1 MRWSFKVARIAGID
15 IRIHIG
21 TFILLLGGFLYIYSY
36 TGDRNGALNAVL
48 IWVCVFICVLLHEL
62 GHAFAAKAYGITTV
76 DITLHPLGGLARLE
90 RMPDRPWQELVVAL
104 AGPMVNVVIAAVLI
118 LVLLVTGNF
127 NLESLSEGKSMDLLW
142 VLLWINSLM
151 FFFNLIPAFP
161 LDGGRVLRALLAT
174 RMEYIRA
181 TQIAATIG
189 QGLALAM
196 GVSAFAIFKGNIPLI
211 LIAIFI
217 YMGAENESA
226 FVQMRYMT
234 AGLPVSSA
242 MVTRFDTLDHK
253 ATLNEAIDMLLGTS
267 QHEFAVVDDNG
278 GFAGLLT
285 KNNLILALR
294 RSGPETPVTE
304 VMTTGL
310 PTILPNT
317 NFERALA
324 LVQQT
329 GAPALPVV
337 DNTGRLI
344 GLFTQE
350 SVSEMLLVRNAL
362 GSKQRR
368 TQR

>member
-15 IRIHIG
+15 IRVHIG

-90 RMPDRPWQELVVAL
+90 RMPDKPWQELVVAL
-104 AGPMVNVVIAAVLI
+104 AGPLVNVIIAAVL
-118 LVLLVTGNF
+118 VR
-127 NLESLSEGKSMDLLW
+127 
-142 VLLWINSLM
+142 VLLWINTLM

-174 RMEYIRA
+174 RMKYIRA

-217 YMGAENESA
+217 YMGAETEA
-226 FVQMRYMT
+226 AVVQMRYMT

-267 QHEFAVVDDNG
+267 QHEFAVLVDNG

-294 RSGPETPVTE
+294 RSGPETLVTD
-304 VMTTGL
+304 VMITGL

-317 NFERALA
+317 SFERALA

-329 GAPALPVV
+329 SSPALPVV

-344 GLFTQE
+344 GLFTPE
-350 SVSEMLLVRNAL
+350 NVSELLLVRNAL

>member
-15 IRIHIG
+15 IRVHIG

-48 IWVCVFICVLLHEL
+48 IWVSVFICVLLHEL
-62 GHAFAAKAYGITTV
+62 GHALAARAYGITTV

-90 RMPDRPWQELVVAL
+90 RMPDKPWQELVVAL
-104 AGPMVNVVIAAVLI
+104 AGPLVNVVIAAA
-118 LVLLVTGNF
+118 LVLVLFVTGNLT
-127 NLESLSEGKSMDLLW
+127 LESLSEGKAMDLLW
-142 VLLWINSLM
+142 VLLWINGLM

-189 QGLALAM
+189 QGLALTL
-196 GVSAFAIFKGNIPLI
+196 GVIAIFKGIIPLI

-226 FVQMRYMT
+226 VVQMRYMT

-242 MVTRFDTLDHK
+242 MVTRFDTLDHS

-267 QHEFAVVDDNG
+267 QHEFAVLDDNG

-294 RSGPETPVTE
+294 RSGPETPVTD
-304 VMTTGL
+304 VMITGL
-310 PTILPNT
+310 PAILPNT

-344 GLFTQE
+344 GLFTPE
-350 SVSEMLLVRNAL
+350 NVSELLLVRNAL
-362 GSKQRR
+362 GNKQRKG
-368 TQR
+368 

>member
-15 IRIHIG
+15 IRVHIG
-21 TFILLLGGFLYIYSY
+21 TFILLLGGLLYIYSY
-36 TGDRNGALNAVL
+36 TGDRNGALNGVL
-48 IWVCVFICVLLHEL
+48 MWLCVSSCVLLHEL
-62 GHAFAAKAYGITTV
+62 GHAFAAKAYGIAPV

-90 RMPDRPWQELVVAL
+90 RMPDKPWQELVVAL
-104 AGPMVNVVIAAVLI
+104 AGPLVNVIIAIA
-118 LVLLVTGNF
+118 LVLALAVTGNL

-211 LIAIFI
+211 LTAIFI
-217 YMGAENESA
+217 YIATANESA
-226 FVQMRYMT
+226 LVQMRYMT

-242 MVTRFDTLDHK
+242 MVTRFDALDHG

-267 QHEFAVVDDNG
+267 QHEFAVLDDNG
-278 GFAGLLT
+278 GFAGVFIK
-285 KNNLILALR
+285 KNNKIAFR
-294 RSGPETPVTE
+294 RSRSQTLRTH
-304 VMTTGL
+304 VMGTRVQTHF
-310 PTILPNT
+310 PPNHY
-317 NFERALA
+317 
-324 LVQQT
+324 
-329 GAPALPVV
+329 
-337 DNTGRLI
+337 
-344 GLFTQE
+344 
-350 SVSEMLLVRNAL
+350 
-362 GSKQRR
+362 
-368 TQR
+368 

>member
-1 MRWSFKVARIAGID
+1 MRWSFKIARIAGID
-15 IRIHIG
+15 IRVHVG

-36 TGDRNGALNAVL
+36 QGDRNGALNAIL
-48 IWVCVFICVLLHEL
+48 IWVSVFICVLLHEL

-90 RMPDRPWQELVVAL
+90 RMPDKPWQELVVAL
-104 AGPMVNVVIAAVLI
+104 AGPLVNVVIAAALI
-118 LVLLVTGNF
+118 LVLAVTGNF
-127 NLESLSEGKSMDLLW
+127 TLESRFEGKGMDLLW
-142 VLLWINSLM
+142 VLLSINILM

-189 QGLALAM
+189 QGLALTL
-196 GVSAFAIFKGNIPLI
+196 GVIAVFKGFIPLI

-226 FVQMRYMT
+226 VVQMRYLT
-234 AGLPVSSA
+234 TGLPVSSA
-242 MVTRFDTLDHK
+242 MVTRFDTLDQN
-253 ATLNEAIDMLLGTS
+253 ATLNEAIDMLLGTA
-267 QHEFAVVDDNG
+267 QHEFPVLDDNG

-304 VMTTGL
+304 VMITGL
-310 PTILPNT
+310 PTVLPNT

-344 GLFTQE
+344 GLFTPE
-350 SVSEMLLVRNAL
+350 NVSELLLVRNAL
-362 GSKQRR
+362 GRKQRR
-368 TQR
+368 PQA

>member
-15 IRIHIG
+15 IRVHIG
-21 TFILLLGGFLYIYSY
+21 TFILLLVGFLYIYSF

-48 IWVCVFICVLLHEL
+48 IWISVFVCVLLHEL

-90 RMPDRPWQELVVAL
+90 RMPEKPWQELVVAL
-104 AGPMVNVVIAAVLI
+104 AGPLVNVVIAGGLI
-118 LVLLVTGNF
+118 LVLAGSGNF
-127 NLESLSEGKSMDLLW
+127 TFESFSDRKGMHLLW
-142 VLLWINSLM
+142 YLLWINGLM

-174 RMEYIRA
+174 RMQYIRA

-189 QGLALAM
+189 QGLALAL
-196 GVSAFAIFKGNIPLI
+196 GVVAVFPLQGNIPLI

-226 FVQMRYMT
+226 VVQMRYMT
-234 AGLPVSSA
+234 TGLPVSSA
-242 MVTRFDTLDHK
+242 MVTRFESLDHT
-253 ATLNEAIDMLLGTS
+253 ATLNEAVDVLLGSS
-267 QHEFAVVDDNG
+267 QHEFPVLDDNG

-294 RSGPETPVTE
+294 RSGPETLVTE

-310 PTILPNT
+310 PTVLPNT
-317 NFERALA
+317 SFERALT

-329 GAPALPVV
+329 GAPALPVL

-344 GLFTQE
+344 GLFTPE
-350 SVSEMLLVRNAL
+350 NVSEMLLVRNAM
-362 GSKQRR
+362 GSKQRKG
-368 TQR
+368 Q

>member
-15 IRIHIG
+15 IRVHIG

-48 IWVCVFICVLLHEL
+48 IWISVFICVLLHEL

-90 RMPDRPWQELVVAL
+90 RMPDKPWQELVVAL
-104 AGPMVNVVIAAVLI
+104 AGPMVNVVIATALVAVLAA
-118 LVLLVTGNF
+118 TGNLF
-127 NLESLSEGKSMDLLW
+127 SLTALSDGKGMDLLW
-142 VLLWINSLM
+142 VLLSINLLM

-189 QGLALAM
+189 QGLALTL
-196 GVSAFAIFKGNIPLI
+196 GVIAIFKGFIPLI

-217 YMGAENESA
+217 YLGAENESA
-226 FVQMRYMT
+226 VVQMRYMT

-242 MVTRFDTLDHK
+242 MVTRFDALDHN
-253 ATLNEAIDMLLGTS
+253 ATLNEAIDILLGSS
-267 QHEFAVVDDNG
+267 QHEFPVLDDNG

-294 RSGPETPVTE
+294 RSGPETPVID

-310 PTILPNT
+310 PAILPNT

-324 LVQQT
+324 LVQKT
-329 GAPALPVV
+329 SAAALPVV

-344 GLFTQE
+344 GLFTPE
-350 SVSEMLLVRNAL
+350 SVSELLLVRNAL
-362 GSKQRR
+362 GTKQRR
-368 TQR
+368 TERS

>member
-15 IRIHIG
+15 IRVHIG
-21 TFILLLGGFLYIYSY
+21 TFILLLVGFLFIYYS

-48 IWVCVFICVLLHEL
+48 IWVSVFVCVLLHEL
-62 GHAFAAKAYGITTV
+62 GHAFAAKAYGIATV

-90 RMPDRPWQELVVAL
+90 RMPEKPWQELVVAL
-104 AGPMVNVVIAAVLI
+104 AGPLVNVVIAVALI
-118 LVLLVTGNF
+118 LVLAGTGNLT
-127 NLESLSEGKSMDLLW
+127 LESVFDRKSMDPIWYL
-142 VLLWINSLM
+142 VWINVLM

-174 RMEYIRA
+174 RMQYIRA

-189 QGLALAM
+189 QGLALTL
-196 GVSAFAIFKGNIPLI
+196 GVIAVFKGYIPLI

-226 FVQMRYMT
+226 IVQMRYMT

-242 MVTRFDTLDHK
+242 MVTRFDTLDQK

-267 QHEFAVVDDNG
+267 QHEFPVLDDNG

-285 KNNLILALR
+285 KNNLIMALR
-294 RSGPETPVTE
+294 RSGPETPVTD

-310 PTILPNT
+310 PAVLPNT
-317 NFERALA
+317 NFDSALA
-324 LVQQT
+324 LVQKS

-344 GLFTQE
+344 GLFTPE
-350 SVSEMLLVRNAL
+350 NVSELLLVRNAL
-362 GSKQRR
+362 GNKQRR
-368 TQR
+368 TQSM

>member
-1 MRWSFKVARIAGID
+1 MRWSFKVARIGGID
-15 IRIHIG
+15 IRVHIG

-48 IWVCVFICVLLHEL
+48 IWISVFICVLLHEL

-90 RMPDRPWQELVVAL
+90 RMPDKPWQELVVAL
-104 AGPMVNVVIAAVLI
+104 AGPMVNIVIATALVAVLAA
-118 LVLLVTGNF
+118 TGN
-127 NLESLSEGKSMDLLW
+127 LSLQSLSVGKGMDLLW
-142 VLLWINSLM
+142 VLLSINLLM

-189 QGLALAM
+189 QGLALAL
-196 GVSAFAIFKGNIPLI
+196 AAIAIFKGFIPLI

-217 YMGAENESA
+217 YLGAENESA
-226 FVQMRYMT
+226 VVQMRYTT

-242 MVTRFDTLDHK
+242 MVTRFDALDHN
-253 ATLNEAIDMLLGTS
+253 ATLNDAIDILLGSS
-267 QHEFAVVDDNG
+267 QHEFPVLDDNG

-294 RSGPETPVTE
+294 RSGPETPVTD

-310 PTILPNT
+310 PAILPNT

-324 LVQQT
+324 LVQKT
-329 GAPALPVV
+329 SAAALPVV

-344 GLFTQE
+344 GLFTPE
-350 SVSEMLLVRNAL
+350 NVSELLLVRNAL
-362 GSKQRR
+362 GSKQRKR
-368 TQR
+368 ERS